1 MGECFKCCDERIPL
15 VVADAFE
22 CGGFIPLPRLG
33 ESNGFVER
41 NDDQA
46 LGSAVVCNRIGHVIN
61 ETPVSSAGRSVKAS
75 GPDSVAGPSRSPMT
89 SAASRS
95 LASRN
100 WAHTLSDVGDWRD
113 RCRPLTL
120 DTGTPA
126 ASVSWP
132 IWDKYGTTQISDR
145 ASRNL
150 MPIYLVWCGAQ
161 NRNRTDDLRITNALL
176 YRLSYLG
183 ALQAQ
188 GVMLSVGSDR
198 HDDDSSGGAASGS
211 RPFHWP
217 VES

>member
-132 IWDKYGTTQISDR
+132 IWDKDGTTQISDR
-145 ASRNL
+145 GSRNL
-150 MPIYLVWCGAQ
+150 MPIQLVWSPESES
-161 NRNRTDDLRITNALL
+161 NRRPTHYECVALPTE
-176 YRLSYLG
+176 LSG
-183 ALQAQ
+183 RAASARRDVI
-188 GVMLSVGSDR
+188 GGVGS
-198 HDDDSSGGAASGS
+198 S
-211 RPFHWP
+211 RR
-217 VES
+217 